1 MFYSALHSV
10 LMSWGDVR
18 PAVAALAEALQ
29 SGSWTPAEISATATN
44 TLKALGQRDDSARAN
59 AAAWRYFD
67 ALVLHDVMDVF
78 HINTMLGLCTNA
90 DHIEKVLA
98 AAGLWSPSQSTVAS
112 SVGSFNPSQ
121 QVASNSHP
129 AHVQLLEPE
138 DQELTYQLA
147 SRAWLRI
154 GNVNYAAAML
164 AKSSA
169 VVGGWGKKKLRRK
182 VVSTLRALYDDAARN
197 HDHEQREK
205 AQAYFFALHGR
216 GLTDHHSCKLA
227 LRWCHDDGSGHG
239 AEATALRGA
248 IEQAGMSVDG
258 IRPGQRHSK

>member
-18 PAVAALAEALQ
+18 PAVAALAEASQ
-29 SGSWTPAEISATATN
+29 SGSWHPEEISATATN
-44 TLKALGQRDDSARAN
+44 TLKELGRQDDSRAT
-59 AAAWRYFD
+59 AAAWKYFD
-67 ALVLHDVMDVF
+67 ALLLHDVMDAF

-90 DHIEKVLA
+90 DHIEKVLTA
-98 AAGLWSPSQSTVAS
+98 SGLWSPSQSTVAS
-112 SVGSFNPSQ
+112 GAGSLNPSQ
-121 QVASNSHP
+121 LVVNKSHP
-129 AHVQLLEPE
+129 AHVQLLGAK

-154 GNVNYAAAML
+154 GNVNYAAATL

-182 VVSTLRALYDDAARN
+182 VVSTLRALYDDAARS
-197 HDHEQREK
+197 HDQEKREK
-205 AQAYFFALHGR
+205 AQAYFFALHSR

-227 LRWCHDDGSGHG
+227 LRWCVDDGAGHG
-239 AEATALRGA
+239 AAEATALRDA

-258 IRPGQRHSK
+258 IHSRRRHSK